1 MKLQWHMECSTE
13 AIMLSVF
20 AVLIL
25 MVLIFVALLACD
37 PLGKEGYKYNFL
49 GGLFFLILLLV
60 FFSWLFSLPVFFL
73 LAFFIFVFWLPT
85 RIYAGLRACHQEC

>member
-1 MKLQWHMECSTE
+1 MKLEWHVECSTG
-13 AIMLSVF
+13 AALLFVF

-60 FFSWLFSLPVFFL
+60 FFGWLFCFPVFFL

-85 RIYAGLRACHQEC
+85 RTYVGLRTCHQ